1 MLQKLSLLII
11 LLFQRH
17 HLMEHTERIIVQ
29 HMELTIIILSIIKQR
44 FQLIGEYYLGEIKD
58 TSIYMLLQTCSI
70 QRRMELVPIC
80 TKLHIVLLPLDIA
93 QMQT

>member
-1 MLQKLSLLII
+1 MKINVVRLRSALHEQNKD
-11 LLFQRH
+11 
-17 HLMEHTERIIVQ
+17 IVQ

-58 TSIYMLLQTCSI
+58 TSIHMLLQTCSI

-80 TKLHIVLLPLDIA
+80 TKLHIALLPLDIA